1 MNPRKKKPVLF
12 EVVARTERTKARA
25 GLPPR
30 RSWLRFA
37 GEAARGETGP
47 ALPEGTTRATVT
59 LAARGWWLAV
69 VGAVVVI
76 GIVTGIQI
84 GWRSAQQPTTQ
95 GSDLRE
101 LIATPAALPRTE
113 APYPVPARGR
123 VQAPVAT
130 PERVAREEQSGPPP
144 AARPSDS
151 PSERGPDALAVRPA
165 ENDDPNDRFVFTP
178 GAYYVV
184 VQHFRIRD
192 RDRAVAAREY
202 LRGKGVEC
210 VVRRGGGDLELV
222 ATTAFN
228 GETAARD
235 LVKRVLDLGKE
246 YWTSG
251 GGYEF
256 TGAKARRF

>member
-1 MNPRKKKPVLF
+1 VNPRKKKPVLF
-12 EVVARTERTKARA
+12 EVVARTERSKARA
-25 GLPPR
+25 SGPPRKPWLRLVGGNTLDAGGPVLPPSVAASPFLAR
-30 RSWLRFA
+30 WAWL
-37 GEAARGETGP
+37 
-47 ALPEGTTRATVT
+47 V
-59 LAARGWWLAV
+59 LA
-69 VGAVVVI
+69 GAVVVI
-76 GIVTGIQI
+76 AVVTGVQV
-84 GWRSAQQPTTQ
+84 GWRSAQPPATQ
-95 GSDLRE
+95 AGDAGE
-101 LIATPAALPRTE
+101 LLATPAEAPRTE
-113 APYPVPARGR
+113 APYPVPVQGR
-123 VQAPVAT
+123 VPTTVAT
-130 PERVAREEQSGPPP
+130 PERVAREDKPAPPV
-144 AARPSDS
+144 AGRPSEAA
-151 PSERGPDALAVRPA
+151 SERGPAPATARPA

-228 GETAARD
+228 GEGAARD
-235 LVKRVLDLGKE
+235 LVKRILDLGKE